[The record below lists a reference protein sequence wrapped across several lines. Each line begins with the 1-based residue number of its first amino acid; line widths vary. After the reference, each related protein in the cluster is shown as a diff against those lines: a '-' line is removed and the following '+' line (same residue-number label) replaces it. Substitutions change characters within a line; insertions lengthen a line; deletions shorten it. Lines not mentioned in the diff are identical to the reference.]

1 MLIDLIRDP
10 AGLATMVAMLGVGAA
25 GGAWAASRWC
35 RRRARPA
42 RSTAPADFDRVTGLM
57 SRARFE
63 ALMLERLAA
72 AEREGRGICLIY
84 AGLDGFR
91 LVNDNHGHVFG
102 DEVLRRTAEHLR
114 ELCGPDMPLC
124 RVAGDEFAI
133 LADAPGHSDDAL
145 ARRLVESFTETLKV
159 GGQAVSV
166 GLSVGI
172 AKAPE
177 HGGGARLLGMA
188 AAAMRSVKRSGGGAH
203 AMFDPQ
209 IEAQQ
214 REEFTIARELR
225 QAIEKHE
232 LELVYQPKIDA
243 QSLQVTAVEALLR
256 WRHPTLGAVS
266 PARFIPIAEKHGLIK
281 AIGNW
286 VLDKALAQAAEWRR
300 AGLRMRVA
308 INVSGYQMRQ
318 DEFAARLERGLKAHG
333 LTPGR
338 FTCEITESVAMEDTA
353 VTRNAFSRLG
363 EIGVHVS
370 IDDFGTGHSNLSALR
385 RLPAEELKIDRA
397 FVSDM
402 LHSEEAR
409 TIVLTIL
416 QMARALKLRVVAE
429 GVETVAQRDLLV
441 MLGCDELQGYLFA
454 RPMSARAIGIWASD
468 ASKTLTQTF
477 RASLFKET
485 VACHDPHPTR
495 KAAQGGG
502 N

>member
-1 MLIDLIRDP
+1 MQDP
-10 AGLATMVAMLGVGAA
+10 AGLTAGLAMLGASAA
-25 GGAWAASRWC
+25 GGAWASNRWQ

-42 RSTAPADFDRVTGLM
+42 RSAAPSDVDRITGSM

-63 ALMLERLAA
+63 ALLVERLAA
-72 AEREGRGICLIY
+72 AERRGGGIGLIY

-102 DEVLRRTAEHLR
+102 DEVLRSTAERLR
-114 ELCGPDMPLC
+114 ALCGPAMPLC

-133 LADAPGHSDDAL
+133 LVDAPGGADEAL
-145 ARRLVESFTETLKV
+145 ARRLVEAFADALKV
-159 GGQAVSV
+159 GSQSVSV
-166 GLSVGI
+166 GLSAGI
-172 AKAPE
+172 ARAPE
-177 HGGGARLLGMA
+177 HSGGARLLGKA
-188 AAAMRSVKRSGGGAH
+188 AAAMRSVKRGGGGAH
-203 AMFDPQ
+203 ALFDPQ

-225 QAIEKHE
+225 QAIDKHE

-266 PARFIPIAEKHGLIK
+266 PARFIPVAEKHGLIK

-286 VLDKALAQAAEWRR
+286 VLDRALVQAAEWRR

-318 DEFAARLERGLKAHG
+318 DEFAARLGRGLRAHG

-353 VTRNAFSRLG
+353 VTRNAFARLG

-397 FVSDM
+397 FVADM

-454 RPMSARAIGIWASD
+454 RPMSARAIGIWACD
-468 ASKTLTQTF
+468 ASSTLTQSF
-477 RASLFKET
+477 RPSLFKET
-485 VACHDPHPTR
+485 VACHDPPALR
-495 KAAQGGG
+495 QVIPGRG
-502 N
+502 